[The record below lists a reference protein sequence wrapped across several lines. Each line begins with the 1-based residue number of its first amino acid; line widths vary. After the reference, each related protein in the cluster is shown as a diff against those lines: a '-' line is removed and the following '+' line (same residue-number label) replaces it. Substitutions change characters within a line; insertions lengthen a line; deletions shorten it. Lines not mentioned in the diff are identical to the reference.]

1 MSRTNSNTPYLTGFA
16 VQPATIDNLGV
27 VAFTDGR
34 QEVTPNQEQCEAY
47 GYTYDSG
54 SGTCKAFNYSSNLG
68 IGIKNE
74 TNNLQGAGNT
84 IATGTNNSYLI
95 GENNTIRGN
104 SRNNIVVGSNNQI
117 NNAINNGNVFGTL
130 GEVAA
135 DNSIVLGGNAGGD
148 NLGERQ
154 SIQVLYGRQTT
165 ATSEVNSYLNNTT
178 DSYFAVPENTILYF
192 NADVVAVRV
201 GGTDG
206 SGAVGDYASW
216 IERGVII
223 NESGTLS
230 INREKD
236 AIVDSGGAISNWRP
250 RSVASGTN
258 YVLKV
263 RGAANQTIEWC
274 ANIIFTQIKTG
285 VAL

>member
-1 MSRTNSNTPYLTGFA
+1 MSRTNTPFLTGYA
-16 VQPATIDNLGV
+16 VKPNVINEVGIVT
-27 VAFTDGR
+27 FTDGTN
-34 QEVTPNQEQCEAY
+34 EITPNQQQCEAY
-47 GYTYDSG
+47 GFTYNPTT
-54 SGTCKAFNYSSNLG
+54 GTCRAFTYNTELG
-68 IGIKNE
+68 KSLRKE
-74 TNNLQGAGNT
+74 TNNVQGSNNVAGV
-84 IATGTNNSYLI
+84 GTDNSYVM
-95 GENNTIRGN
+95 GENNTIEGDAK
-104 SRNNIVVGSNNQI
+104 NNIIIGSGNNI
-117 NNAINNGNVFGTL
+117 NLGLQSANVFGTL
-130 GEVAA
+130 GEATA
-135 DNSIVLGGNAGGD
+135 DNSIVLGGNAGSD
-148 NLGERQ
+148 NLAERQ
-154 SIQVLYGRQTT
+154 SIQVLYGTQTT
-165 ATSEVNSYLNNTT
+165 AASEVDSYLNNTT

-223 NESGTLS
+223 NESGTLT

-236 AIVDSGGAISNWRP
+236 AIKDSGGAISNWRP

-263 RGAANQTIEWC
+263 RGEADQTIEWC